1 MKRALSLM
9 GGLLLAV
16 PVFAQ
21 TAPLPEPSTD
31 LMLLAAGATGAVIMA
46 LRLRKK

>member
-1 MKRALSLM
+1 V
-9 GGLLLAV
+9 AV

-21 TAPLPEPSTD
+21 VAPVPEPSAD
-31 LMLLAAGATGAVIMA
+31 LMLLAAGASGAVIMA